1 MHNAQ
6 RSLRRLE
13 RPAVLSVLDQMDHR
27 GLPLCY
33 RRDRTCARTLLVID
47 LRCNALPMGSV
58 RALRAAEELVPA
70 PAPRATER
78 AKQCPPWR

>member
-1 MHNAQ
+1 VHNAK
-6 RSLRRLE
+6 RLLRRLE

-27 GLPLCY
+27 GLCY
-33 RRDRTCARTLLVID
+33 SRDRTCARTLLVID

-58 RALRAAEELVPA
+58 HALRAAEELVPA

-78 AKQCPPWR
+78 AKQCPP